1 MHCFPI
7 TSDQQSCFCR
17 RKHIDLDLDC
27 TSLCVQAPFIHENLV
42 PDLCHVVCDSS
53 NPEAQKH
60 IAGTLRNLAVSQYVR
75 VSIELYM
82 IRSLDQVL
90 YNGFKLFV

>member
-1 MHCFPI
+1 M
-7 TSDQQSCFCR
+7 
-17 RKHIDLDLDC
+17 
-27 TSLCVQAPFIHENLV
+27 QAPFIHENLV

-75 VSIELYM
+75 VSIELPG
-82 IRSLDQVL
+82 I
-90 YNGFKLFV
+90 

>member
-1 MHCFPI
+1 MVMHCFPI

-27 TSLCVQAPFIHENLV
+27 VHLFVFMQAPFIHENLV

-75 VSIELYM
+75 VSIEL
-82 IRSLDQVL
+82 
-90 YNGFKLFV
+90 